1 MRYALLYTI
10 LLLATSSAAQP
21 YKDITSDWCAMGL
34 KGNVKEMS
42 ISTYDSNIVNNN
54 NYEKH
59 SYLFN
64 KDGFIKRTTYTVYK
78 NGVAEIF
85 ISIARNPP
93 TPVNKQS
100 FIITEVQK
108 PEDTSIWNTIVANH
122 PQDTLWNTTKYTIV
136 NDTLY
141 IVGQI
146 PPQGKTVDLI
156 AWVHLNK
163 QQQLLSKDIYYLNNW
178 GDTINHQLQSFTYNR
193 EGQRTVDTIRTLKE
207 GKEEQTIMIYEIKKS
222 DNKNNTTLE
231 ILYESGIKESVG
243 TRKITYTYYQ

>member
-1 MRYALLYTI
+1 MRYTLLYTM
-10 LLLATSSAAQP
+10 LLCTITSVAQP
-21 YKDITSDWCAMGL
+21 YKDITSDWCKMGL
-34 KGNVKEMS
+34 KGKVKEMS
-42 ISTYDSNIVNNN
+42 ISTYDSNNVNNN

-78 NGVAEIF
+78 NGVAETF
-85 ISIARNPP
+85 ISIAHNAP
-93 TPVNKQS
+93 TKVDERS

-108 PEDTSIWNTIVANH
+108 PEDTTIWNSIVANH
-122 PQDTLWNTTKYTIV
+122 PKDTLWNTTKYTIV
-136 NDTLY
+136 DDTLY

-163 QQQLLSKDIYYLNNW
+163 QQQVLSKDIYYLNNW

-222 DNKNNTTLE
+222 DNKNNPILE
-231 ILYESGIKESVG
+231 TLYESGIEESVG
-243 TRKITYTYYQ
+243 TRKATYTYYE